1 MGHVQKCEIFTLTS
15 SHCSGKD
22 SRPSTIS
29 SDSQFSDTRIK
40 KVVAEEMERDHYQT
54 VHRDGRKLAVI
65 NADEMEDG
73 IILVP
78 GRYRY
83 IVHTAQCRQSVI
95 FLNFYNIHIINCNY

>member
-1 MGHVQKCEIFTLTS
+1 MSLTS
-15 SHCSGKD
+15 SLCSGKD

-78 GRYRY
+78 GTQYSTVPCST
-83 IVHTAQCRQSVI
+83 VHSAVQYFSLT
-95 FLNFYNIHIINCNY
+95 FTYIIN

>member
-1 MGHVQKCEIFTLTS
+1 MGHVQKREIFTLTS

-78 GRYRY
+78 GRY
-83 IVHTAQCRQSVI
+83 IVHSAVSA
-95 FLNFYNIHIINCNY
+95 FS

>member
-1 MGHVQKCEIFTLTS
+1 MAGLPRVGHVRKSEIFTLTS
-15 SHCSGKD
+15 SLCSGKD

-83 IVHTAQCRQSVI
+83 IVFA
-95 FLNFYNIHIINCNY
+95 

>member
-1 MGHVQKCEIFTLTS
+1 MGHVRKSEIFTLTS
-15 SHCSGKD
+15 SLCSGKD

-78 GRYRY
+78 GTQYSTVQYRAVQY
-83 IVHTAQCRQSVI
+83 TVQYST
-95 FLNFYNIHIINCNY
+95 FP